1 MIQAKKKRLAW
12 ASNADLRIGA
22 SVCRLWVALLAPG
35 ALFLA
40 LEPAEAQLDVNPTGV
55 FYVDQNPSVWT
66 GPGGQYIAFQAN
78 ITWNNSPATPDE
90 IIPYAVTGAY
100 SLNGVSKSAQFYLNP
115 DYEPVSPNLWYSQY
129 LTNFKSGGTTY
140 SLTNPSSPFTLQIY
154 SNNSPAYTSLG
165 SYNLGTLAGPGQIPA
180 VQNVTVSGNSG
191 NPTFTWSPPPGF
203 TPQGYLLLIY
213 QVAPSGELGAKVVSA
228 RQTQPSYTV
237 QASDFTVPGYGLTP
251 NTQYVLEIETLTTRN
266 GSTTDLSGSNTAAE
280 GRVYVGF
287 DTVPVTN
294 GNGSPPVNLPT
305 IVAYNNG
312 VKYDF
317 NMTVAP
323 GETFDIDPA
332 VATGFIYQTG
342 SGNPNFASV
351 ELADIGNPNP
361 YELLSWN
368 GTQFVFASF
377 LSANKVY
384 DFGGGGVTEFEVLG
398 IDPRLGLNPKDTT
411 DFVTGLT
418 FEGSGDFT
426 GSMTPI
432 TANVPESST
441 WVTMLIGF
449 AAVGFVSWRS
459 QTVPRQRP
467 GRAPMSLCRGASRE
481 LR

>member
-1 MIQAKKKRLAW
+1 MIRAKKKLLAW
-12 ASNADLRIGA
+12 AFNVDLRIGP
-22 SVCRLWVALLAPG
+22 SICGLWAAVVAPV
-35 ALFLA
+35 ALFLD
-40 LEPAEAQLDVNPTGV
+40 PNSAEAQLDVNPAGV
-55 FYVDQNPSVWT
+55 FYVDQNPSIWT
-66 GPGGQYIAFQAN
+66 GAGGQYIAFQAN
-78 ITWNNSPATPDE
+78 ITLNGSPATTGE
-90 IIPYAVTGAY
+90 VYPYAVTGAY
-100 SLNGVSKSAQFYLNP
+100 SLNGVSESAGLYLNP
-115 DYEPVSPNLWYSQY
+115 DSQPVSPNLWYSQY
-129 LTNFKSGGTTY
+129 LTNFTSGATTY
-140 SLTNPSSPFTLQIY
+140 SLTNPSSPFTLQIDL
-154 SNNSPAYTSLG
+154 NNPPTYTSLG

-191 NPTFTWSPPPGF
+191 NPTFTWSPPPGV
-203 TPQGYLLLIY
+203 TAQGYLLNIW
-213 QVAPSGELGAKVVSA
+213 QVTPSGGLGATVVST

-266 GSTTDLSGSNTAAE
+266 GSTTDLNGSNTAAE

-287 DTVPVTN
+287 DTVPMVN

-332 VATGFIYQTG
+332 VATGYIYQTG

-351 ELADIGNPNP
+351 ELPDIGNPNP

-368 GTQFVFASF
+368 GTQFVFDAF
-377 LSANKVY
+377 LSANEVY
-384 DFGGGGVTEFEVLG
+384 DFSGGDVSEFEVLG
-398 IDPRLGLNPKDTT
+398 IDPRLGLNPNDTT

-418 FEGSGDFT
+418 FEGSGNFT

-432 TANVPESST
+432 TANVPELST

-449 AAVGFVSWRS
+449 ATVGFVSWRS
-459 QTVPRQRP
+459 
-467 GRAPMSLCRGASRE
+467 SSCRKPFLASA
-481 LR
+481 